1 MTILPATL
9 VKNAFAHA
17 FVILAFLLLATVVF
31 AAEPKGRD
39 YPDHSNLLVV
49 RDADGRERPVKTP
62 QDWAARRR
70 HILDGMQ
77 DVMGP
82 LPDRSNLPP
91 LDVKTS
97 ETFDAPTYTR
107 QTITFTTEPGDR
119 LSAYLYIPKG
129 IEKKHS
135 RPAVVTLHPTDIALG
150 KKKVDGQSSMP
161 NRAYARELAERGY
174 VVIAPDYVNMGD
186 YKFDF
191 RKGGYDSA
199 TMKGIFNHMRCVDL
213 LQSLD
218 QVDPQRIAAIGHS
231 LGGHNSIFLGV
242 FDPRVKVVVS
252 SCGWT
257 PFHDYYGGNI
267 TGWSHNGYM
276 PRLKTH
282 YGLDPGRL
290 PFDFYELVAALAPR
304 AFMTN
309 SPLHDDNFDY
319 RGVQKAIPKAREIYK
334 LHNVAELIQARYP
347 DATHDFPTPVRQEAY
362 KFIDQALNHKPN
374 E

>member
-1 MTILPATL
+1 MKILHATL
-9 VKNAFAHA
+9 ALSLFATSL
-17 FVILAFLLLATVVF
+17 FATSVF
-31 AAEPKGRD
+31 AADPKGRD

-49 RDADGRERPVKTP
+49 RDADGSERPVKTP
-62 QDWAARRR
+62 QDWAARRA

-82 LPDRSNLPP
+82 LPDRCKLPP
-91 LDVKTS
+91 LDIKTS
-97 ETFDAPTYTR
+97 ETLDAPTYTR
-107 QTITFTTEPGDR
+107 KTITFVTEPGDR

-129 IEKKHS
+129 IDKNHS
-135 RPAVVTLHPTDIALG
+135 RPAVVALHPTNRALG
-150 KKKVDGQSSMP
+150 KKVADGQSPLP
-161 NRAYARELAERGY
+161 NRAYARELAQRGY
-174 VVIAPDYVNMGD
+174 VVIAPDYINMGD

-199 TMKGIFNHMRCVDL
+199 TMKAILNHMRCVDL

-218 QVDPQRIAAIGHS
+218 EVDPGRIAAIGHS

-257 PFHDYYGGNI
+257 PFHDYMSGNI
-267 TGWSHNGYM
+267 AGWSHDGYM

-282 YGLDPGRL
+282 YDLDPDRL

-304 AFMTN
+304 PFMTN

-319 RGVQKAIPKAREIYK
+319 RGVQKAIAKAGDIYK
-334 LHNVAELIQARYP
+334 LHGAAESIQARYP
-347 DATHDFPTPVRQEAY
+347 DAQHDFPTPVRQESY
-362 KFIDQALNHKPN
+362 RFIDRALKHKPTK
-374 E
+374 